1 MFQNPP
7 LLLFY
12 LFFFLSRLGV
22 SDQETSK
29 KFLSGDERDKYNFF
43 AQATLIEKMENEFQT
58 ADRISKVTSERVIS
72 VKTSLDLLNDE
83 KKKAEDEVAMLQ
95 DVDQVRSKL
104 EEAEG
109 KIAWF
114 CVREVEQEIETL
126 QEQVPSAE
134 EIDKGMNLN
143 MERTLLSHDDELIS
157 HY

>member
-1 MFQNPP
+1 
-7 LLLFY
+7 
-12 LFFFLSRLGV
+12 
-22 SDQETSK
+22 
-29 KFLSGDERDKYNFF
+29 
-43 AQATLIEKMENEFQT
+43 MENEFQT

-134 EIDKGMNLN
+134 EIDKGMNWIVHC
-143 MERTLLSHDDELIS
+143 SHMTTN
-157 HY
+157 